1 MRVTVAMVGSL
12 FLAVALLLAE
22 PVNFAA
28 SVALSSSANPKSPPL
43 PPIRP
48 AALQGEPA
56 PAMVAGIAAE
66 DPADPPYDPA
76 FDPEFEGPL
85 PPPPDISAEMLCHTL
100 ASVAQAHKL
109 PAGFFARLIWQ
120 ESRHAQRAV
129 SPAGALGVAQFM
141 PAVAVE
147 RGLINPFDAL
157 SALPH
162 SARFLKEHER
172 NFGNLGLAA
181 AAYNAGARRVT
192 EWLAR
197 RGPLPDET
205 RNYVRRITGQEP
217 ESWIEAADLDLTL
230 ALPRR
235 NPCEG
240 VADLSHNTAPARIAV
255 RIEPPMQKII
265 SDGRL
270 AAAKA
275 AAEAKS
281 KRLAA
286 LLKTERGRKLVRLP
300 GQKRKPAEEVQVA
313 QQKPKEKVVVQPV
326 LAGHATPLPVARP
339 VATKRK
345 RGLHVAE
352 QETRRR

>member
-1 MRVTVAMVGSL
+1 MRVTIAMVGSFL
-12 FLAVALLLAE
+12 LAVLLAE
-22 PVNFAA
+22 PITT
-28 SVALSSSANPKSPPL
+28 SVALSKPSPQSPPL
-43 PPIRP
+43 PPSRP
-48 AALQGEPA
+48 AALDQPL
-56 PAMVAGIAAE
+56 PAMLPGIAAQ
-66 DPADPPYDPA
+66 DPANPPDDPA
-76 FDPEFEGPL
+76 YDPEFEGPP

-100 ASVAQAHKL
+100 ASVAQAHRL
-109 PAGFFARLIWQ
+109 PTGFFARLIWQ

-141 PAVAVE
+141 PMVAVE
-147 RGLINPFDAL
+147 RGLLNPFDAL

-217 ESWIEAADLDLTL
+217 ESWIEAEDLDLTL

-240 VADLSHNTAPARIAV
+240 VADLSHETAPARIAV

-281 KRLAA
+281 KRLTA

-300 GQKRKPAEEVQVA
+300 GQKRKRGEDGKIA
-313 QQKPKEKVVVQPV
+313 QDKPKEKT
-326 LAGHATPLPVARP
+326 LAENTTPLPVARP
-339 VATKRK
+339 VAGKPVIGKDKRK
-345 RGLHVAE
+345 RGLHLAG
-352 QETRRR
+352 QESRR